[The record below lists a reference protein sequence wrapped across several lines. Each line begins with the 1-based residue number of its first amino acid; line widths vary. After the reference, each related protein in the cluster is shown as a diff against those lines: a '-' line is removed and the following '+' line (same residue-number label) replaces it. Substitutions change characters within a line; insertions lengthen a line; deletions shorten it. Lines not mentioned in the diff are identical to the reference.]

1 MVAAQFSDNVNELK
15 ETAGAASRR
24 RAASRRKTV
33 LIRILL
39 LFLLLFTVPMAWR
52 WTPLN
57 EWINFGTI
65 IAWQLSVKNDPA
77 ALYLVVGVYLVG
89 SLILF
94 PVTVLNVAT
103 VFTFGPV
110 LGNLYALAGWLAS
123 ASMGY
128 GIGRGVGREMVAKL
142 ARSWLDRLIQ
152 PAERHGFLTVLTLRV
167 FPVAPFTLVNFFVG
181 ASGIR
186 FRDFFL
192 ASVVGRIPGIIM
204 LTLAGI
210 QIESFL
216 RQPAAMSMVLLGL
229 ILILAPLATGWL
241 FKRVALSDRRPEG
254 SSKPQD
260 V

>member
-1 MVAAQFSDNVNELK
+1 MVAARLSDNVDKLK

-24 RAASRRKTV
+24 KAASKRKTV
-33 LIRILL
+33 LIKILL
-39 LFLLLFTVPMAWR
+39 LFLVLFIVPLAWR

-65 IAWQLSVKNDPA
+65 IDWQLSVKNDPA
-77 ALYLVVGVYLVG
+77 AIYLVVGAYLAG

-103 VFTFGPV
+103 VFTFGPI
-110 LGNLYALAGWLAS
+110 LGNLYALIGWLTS

-142 ARSWLDRLIQ
+142 ARSWLDRLVQ
-152 PAERHGFLTVLTLRV
+152 PAERHGFLTVLTMRV

-181 ASGIR
+181 ASRIR

-192 ASVVGRIPGIIM
+192 ASIVGRIPGIVM
-204 LTLAGI
+204 LTLAGV
-210 QIESFL
+210 QMENFL
-216 RQPAAMSMVLLGL
+216 RRPAAMNVVLLGL
-229 ILILAPLATGWL
+229 ILLLAPLLTGWL
-241 FKRVALSDRRPEG
+241 LKRVAMGDRRGKTPLK
-254 SSKPQD
+254 S
-260 V
+260 